1 MKNKGNRPEPK
12 TKMRKSVLTLMLLV
26 CALNIQ
32 AQQLLFGGDYP
43 DPTIVRDGDDYYMTH
58 SGFEYLPGLLVWH
71 SRDLQHWEPVGSA
84 LHEYLGS
91 IWAPDICKYDGRYW
105 IYFTIAM
112 GGGKYRTYMVSA
124 ENPKGPWTSPVD
136 VGTDGV
142 IDPCHVVDDRTG
154 QRWLYTSGGH
164 RYRLSADGARV
175 VGARQHVYDGWP
187 LPKDWLIESG
197 AFEGPKIYHIDGW
210 WYYLAAIGGTAGPPT
225 SHCVSV
231 ARARTLDG
239 PWENSPQNPLVH
251 TWSIN
256 EQWWSKG
263 HGSLIDD
270 KQGHWSVVYHAY
282 ERNHLSLGRQTLVS
296 PVSIDADGWF
306 VLNERKDVSA
316 GTTDNIEALAR
327 FDTDRAWRFFKQY
340 DTSRFVTGDHS
351 ITIKGEGDDIGHSHP
366 LLFVGGRHAYEFTV
380 KVKSRGDVKA
390 GVCLFYNPDFYVAYT
405 LSAGLCE
412 SWKNGKRRSK
422 AGNKAHYQY
431 LKLRNNHQ
439 TVSAYRST
447 DGENWVLDSRACEV
461 SGYSHHT
468 LGDFLS
474 LLPGIFV
481 SGDGEATFSD
491 FQYKVLE

>member
-1 MKNKGNRPEPK
+1 MKKLL
-12 TKMRKSVLTLMLLV
+12 TTVLFVLL
-26 CALNIQ
+26 AMNGAD

-43 DPTIVRDGDDYYMTH
+43 DPSVVRDGDDYYMTH

-105 IYFTIAM
+105 IYFTIAT

-124 ENPKGPWTSPVD
+124 EHPKGPWTKPVD
-136 VGTDGV
+136 VCTDGV

-154 QRWLYTSGGH
+154 QRWLYTSSG
-164 RYRLSADGARV
+164 YRFPLSADGTKVTGKRE
-175 VGARQHVYDGWP
+175 HVYDGWP

-197 AFEGPKIYHIDGW
+197 AFEGPKIYHMNDW

-225 SHCVSV
+225 SHCVAV
-231 ARARTLDG
+231 ARAKTLDG
-239 PWENSPQNPLVH
+239 PWENSPKNPLVH
-251 TWSIN
+251 TWNIN

-270 KQGHWSVVYHAY
+270 SKGNWHVIYHAY
-282 ERNHLSLGRQTLVS
+282 ERGYQSLGRQTLIE
-296 PVSIDADGWF
+296 PVVANSDGWLTLAKKKKPT
-306 VLNERKDVSA
+306 VRTV
-316 GTTDNIEALAR
+316 DNTEAIER
-327 FDTDRAWRFFKQY
+327 FDTDCAWRFYQQY
-340 DTSRFVTGDHS
+340 DTTRFTTGNRS
-351 ITIKGEGDDIGHSHP
+351 ITLKGNGEDIGHSHP
-366 LLFVGGRHAYEFTV
+366 LLFVGGRRAYEFTV
-380 KVKSRGDVKA
+380 KVKSCGDVKA

-412 SWKNGKRRSK
+412 AWKNGKRRSK
-422 AGNKAHYQY
+422 AGNKADYQY
-431 LKLRNNHQ
+431 LKLRNDHQ
-439 TVSAYRST
+439 TVSAYRSA
-447 DGENWVLDSRACEV
+447 DGVHWSLDSRACEV

-491 FQYKVLE
+491 FQFKTIE